1 MTKAREL
8 ADIIANVNHGS
19 SLANKNFIINGA
31 MNVAQRGTSATGV
44 GSTNSYPTV
53 DRFKVSGFG
62 STAGRLTMEQS
73 TDHPSGFSNSV
84 KLTCT
89 TADTSIGAG
98 EGLTISQDLEG
109 QDLQQ
114 LKKGTGDAVPIT
126 VSFWVKGNASA
137 TYTCE
142 LRDADNS
149 RFNSQAFSVTTSW
162 NRIELTFAGD
172 TSGVLDNDTS
182 SSLQLFIWL
191 HAGSTYT
198 GGTHTSNA
206 WHTTANQR
214 VVDSQTSFCDSTS
227 RTFFITG
234 VQMEVGE
241 KATEFEHEPIGAT
254 LEKCQRYYYEHIRG
268 VSGTRKYVGTGEFYV
283 TTQLNCNISF
293 PTTMRTSPTLV
304 QGNGT
309 DYFGWWGGSQSGDI
323 SATWNLFLPSE
334 NTTSMYLNPDDDP
347 SASGIGARIY
357 IKDDDSVS
365 GTTNAFLAFNAEL

>member
-1 MTKAREL
+1 MSKAAEL
-8 ADIIANVNHGS
+8 AALIANVNNGS
-19 SLANKNFIINGA
+19 SLANKNLIINGA

-62 STAGRLTMEQS
+62 STAGRLTMEQVA
-73 TDHPSGFSNSV
+73 DGPSGFANCT

-114 LKKGTGDAVPIT
+114 LKKGTSDAVPIT

-172 TSGVLDNDTS
+172 TTGALDDDTS

-234 VQMEVGE
+234 VQMEIG
-241 KATEFEHEPIGAT
+241 KATPFEHEPFETT
-254 LEKCQRYYYEHIRG
+254 LAKCQRYFCRTYTYG
-268 VSGTRKYVGTGEFYV
+268 VATGTATVLGAVVTQAEASTVYSGSGTWRYPAEMRAAPTITAYSTQNADTTGK
-283 TTQLNCNISF
+283 TTAD
-293 PTTMRTSPTLV
+293 
-304 QGNGT
+304 GT
-309 DYFGWWGGSQSGDI
+309 DGT
-323 SATWNLFLPSE
+323 ATI
-334 NTTSMYLNPDDDP
+334 Y
-347 SASGIGARIY
+347 GIGAQSAFICRHN
-357 IKDDDSVS
+357 DSS
-365 GTTNAFLAFNAEL
+365 GVVANAFLKAHATASAEL

>member
-1 MTKAREL
+1 MSKAAEL
-8 ADIIANVNHGS
+8 AALIANVNNGS
-19 SLANKNFIINGA
+19 SLANKNFIINGG
-31 MNVAQRGTSATGV
+31 MTVAQRTTSATGV

-234 VQMEVGE
+234 VQMEIGE
-241 KATEFEHEPIGAT
+241 KATEFEVEPFART
-254 LEKCQRYYYEHIRG
+254 LSKCRRYYQQQAI
-268 VSGTRKYVGTGEFYV
+268 GTLYMNDLPNCAYIYRSFELPAKPRATPTIAIV
-283 TTQLNCNISF
+283 TQFQYWT
-293 PTTMRTSPTLV
+293 
-304 QGNGT
+304 
-309 DYFGWWGGSQSGDI
+309 GGSSTNWTPTFG
-323 SATWNLFLPSE
+323 
-334 NTTSMYLNPDDDP
+334 TSQDN
-347 SASGIGARIY
+347 
-357 IKDDDSVS
+357 
-365 GTTNAFLAFNAEL
+365 LAFASVNVYASSITNGKGIHTGTFSADAEL